1 MYRLFVAIDLPADV
15 KEQLRPLCGGLPG
28 ARWVGGEQLHLTL
41 RFIGEVD
48 GGVFRD
54 VDEQLGMVR
63 ASSFSLVLQGVG
75 HFPPRGQPRVVWVGV
90 EKSDPLKHLHG
101 RVESALAEAGLDRD
115 GRKFSPHIT
124 LARLKETPATR
135 VGRYLEEF
143 GLFRT
148 EPFPVDEFTLYSST
162 LTRHGPVHTPEAT
175 YPLRESTSDQEE
187 PRPYVD

>member
-28 ARWVGGEQLHLTL
+28 ARWVDGEQLHLTL

-48 GGVFRD
+48 GGVRREIEGGLAEVQAAAFP
-54 VDEQLGMVR
+54 L
-63 ASSFSLVLQGVG
+63 ALQGVG

-90 EKSDPLKHLHG
+90 EKSHPLIHLHG
-101 RVESALAEAGLDRD
+101 RVERALAEAGVDRD

-124 LARLKETPATR
+124 LARLTATPATR

-148 EPFPVDEFTLYSST
+148 QPFPVDEFTLYSST
-162 LTRHGPVHTPEAT
+162 LTRHGAVHTPEAT
-175 YPLRESTSDQEE
+175 YPLRESTSDRDEA
-187 PRPYVD
+187 RPQVD

>member
-1 MYRLFVAIDLPADV
+1 MYRLFVAIDLPAEV
-15 KEQLRPLCGGLPG
+15 KERLRALCGGLPG
-28 ARWVGGEQLHLTL
+28 ARWVDGEQLHLTL

-48 GGVFRD
+48 GGVRD
-54 VDEQLGMVR
+54 EIAGGLAEVQAAAFPL
-63 ASSFSLVLQGVG
+63 ALQGVG

-90 EKSDPLKHLHG
+90 ERSPPLIHLHG
-101 RVESALAEAGLDRD
+101 RVESALAAAGMERD

-124 LARLKETPATR
+124 LARLTATPATR

-162 LTRHGPVHTPEAT
+162 LTRHGAVHTPVAT
-175 YPLRESTSDQEE
+175 YPLRESTSDREE
-187 PRPYVD
+187 ARP

>member
-1 MYRLFVAIDLPADV
+1 MFRLFVAIDLPADV
-15 KEQLRPLCGGLPG
+15 KARLLPLCGGLPG
-28 ARWVGGEQLHLTL
+28 ARWVDGGQLHLTL

-48 GGVFRD
+48 GGVRREIEGALAE
-54 VDEQLGMVR
+54 VQA
-63 ASSFSLVLQGVG
+63 ASFTLALQGVG

-90 EKSDPLKHLHG
+90 EKSSPLNHLHG
-101 RVESALAEAGLDRD
+101 RVETALAVAGVERD

-124 LARLKETPATR
+124 LARLTATPATR

-162 LTRHGPVHTPEAT
+162 LTRHGAVHTLEAA
-175 YPLRESTSDQEE
+175 YPLGVKNTGGDES
-187 PRPYVD
+187 RPYRH